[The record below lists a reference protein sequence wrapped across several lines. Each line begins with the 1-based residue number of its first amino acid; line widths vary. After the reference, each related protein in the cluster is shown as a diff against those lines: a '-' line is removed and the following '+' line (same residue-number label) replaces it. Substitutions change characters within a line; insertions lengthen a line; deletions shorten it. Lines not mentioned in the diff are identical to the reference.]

1 MRFPARLAAALLA
14 AGRLTA
20 AEVADRI
27 NYQGMAI
34 LEYPEGS
41 RSFVNGA
48 VSAFARSTDGTLF
61 VGSNRLAAFDG
72 AEWRH
77 IKVPDAAQI
86 MALASSADGR
96 RIWVGTDQNAGY
108 LEKNSSGEWNYTS
121 LQPQMDAAGITGL
134 INVRLIHP
142 EPGGAVFVA
151 RAKVMR
157 WDGLA
162 LSAWNLPTP
171 VRLYGYSEGGEC
183 SVYQSGVGLLRMASD
198 GPEPYLPL
206 PSLPV
211 RTALVSHVALA
222 GGGWLAVFYDAIYL
236 HRDGRWQ
243 RLEDASNLLGD
254 KRAMRAA
261 RMGNGMIAIATAYGG
276 VILLNPD
283 ASVAR
288 MLNNLNGL
296 PDDNVTSLLPGR
308 ADELWIGM
316 STGLVRFTG
325 AGLASA
331 FDPRLRLPPQGICR
345 VLLFDGNVT
354 VVSSQRVYTLA
365 GSPPGEPA
373 HFNRPEIFWK
383 HVRTATVVDGRLWL
397 GGHGGIWALSADA
410 IEQHGDEASDVL
422 QLIAPR
428 TLPHGLLGF
437 TATGARMIIADP
449 AGRIVKDLR
458 PAFASAPSSVIEDA
472 AGRIWVA
479 TTNGELQAFVW
490 EPAAREL
497 RPVIHLAPGRGLPP
511 ETTRPSLFRHDDML
525 LVLTDGTPLQW
536 DEAHGK
542 FLPVPELTG
551 FSVIAA
557 MDSTDRVSYWIVQ
570 REELGEAAPPA
581 IIRLERAP
589 GGRFAVTPLIA
600 PGLDQ
605 IGEIYSINRLVS
617 ADRDELWISG
627 ANALFR
633 LDAPH
638 LQGLEPVPCALLQR
652 IQVDE
657 HDFAGPARTANA
669 ILAAG
674 TGRLRFSFSTG
685 AITGNDDRYFHQT
698 RLQGAEN
705 EWSPPRIATQR
716 EFTSLAPGDYV
727 FQARAVDRFGR
738 ISPVTAYPFAIAA
751 PWYRSAPA
759 MVVWAGLL
767 LLAVRGLVKWR
778 TRRLKVQAVR
788 LEQLV
793 NERTRELSLSNT
805 ARSDFLDSFSHEVRR
820 PINGILSL
828 LHQLEDSNLT
838 DRQREHA
845 NLMRQ
850 GTESLARVCD
860 EVLNFSSIEYGA
872 MTLEERPFRLDELL
886 SSTLGGTGEGGPRPA
901 VRLPAN
907 FCDGFTGDGAKLRT
921 IVGNFLANALKH
933 AAGAPVELVVSCND
947 AGTDRTD
954 VLIEVTDGGPGVPP
968 EEQELIFKRFVRGS
982 QAKETGVPGTGIGLA
997 SCRALAR
1004 LMGGSV
1010 GVESP
1015 SESAR
1020 QHGWPGPG
1028 STFFV
1033 RLPLSR
1039 TPVAPAQDA
1048 GAGPSGMRV
1057 KPFSIA

>member
-1 MRFPARLAAALLA
+1 MFLA
-14 AGRLTA
+14 RLTA
-20 AEVADRI
+20 ALLPAGILTAAEEPDRL

-48 VSAFARSTDGTLF
+48 VSAFARSADGTLF
-61 VGSNRLAAFDG
+61 VGSNRLAVFDG
-72 AEWRH
+72 ADWRH

-86 MALASSADGR
+86 MALASATDGR
-96 RIWVGTDQNAGY
+96 RIWVGTDQSAGY
-108 LEKNSSGEWNYTS
+108 LEKNSSGEWSYTS

-157 WDGLA
+157 WNGTA
-162 LSAWNLPTP
+162 LSAWDLPTP

-183 SVYQSGVGLLRMASD
+183 SVYQTGVGLLRLARD
-198 GPEPYLPL
+198 GLEPYLPL

-211 RTALVSHVALA
+211 RSALVSYVALA
-222 GGGWLAVFYDAIYL
+222 GGGWLAVFYDSIYL
-236 HRDGRWQ
+236 HRDGVWR
-243 RLEDASNLLGD
+243 RLADASNLLGD

-261 RMGNGMIAIATAYGG
+261 RMANGMIAIATVYGG
-276 VILLNPD
+276 VILLNQD

-308 ADELWIGM
+308 TDELWIGM
-316 STGLVRFTG
+316 STGLVRLTG
-325 AGLASA
+325 AELASA

-345 VLLFDGNVT
+345 VLLLDGNVT
-354 VVSSQRVYTLA
+354 VVSAQRVYTLA
-365 GSPPGEPA
+365 GAPPGEPA

-397 GGHGGIWALSADA
+397 GGHGGVGAVAPGA
-410 IEQHGDEASDVL
+410 IEHDEEEGDDVL

-428 TLPHGLLGF
+428 ALPHGLIAF
-437 TATGARMIIADP
+437 TATGARMIIADS
-449 AGRIVKDLR
+449 GGWIVKNLGLT
-458 PAFASAPSSVIEDA
+458 FASAPCSVVEDA
-472 AGRIWVA
+472 AGRIWVG
-479 TTNGELQAFVW
+479 TTNGNVHAFLW
-490 EPAAREL
+490 EAATREL
-497 RPVIHLAPGRGLPP
+497 RPLIQLVPGRGLPAG
-511 ETTRPSLFRHDDML
+511 TTRPGLFRHGDTL
-525 LVLTDGTPLQW
+525 LTLTDGTPLQW
-536 DEAHGK
+536 DETPGK
-542 FLPVPELTG
+542 FLPVPELSD
-551 FSVIAA
+551 FSVVAA
-557 MDSTDRVSYWIVQ
+557 MDSTDPVSYWVVQ
-570 REELGEAAPPA
+570 RDELGETAPPA
-581 IIRLERAP
+581 IVRMERAP
-589 GGRFAVTPLIA
+589 GGQFKVTPLIA

-605 IGEIYSINRLVS
+605 IGEIYSIDRLTGTG
-617 ADRDELWISG
+617 RDELWISG

-633 LDAPH
+633 LETPH
-638 LQGLEPVPCALLQR
+638 LQGTEPVPRALLQR

-657 HDFAGPARTANA
+657 HDYAGPVKMANTT
-669 ILAAG
+669 LAAG
-674 TGRLRFSFSTG
+674 TGRLRFAFSTG
-685 AITGNDDRYFHQT
+685 AIMGNDDKFFHQT
-698 RLQGAEN
+698 RLQGVEN
-705 EWSPPRIATQR
+705 EWSPPRIATHR
-716 EFTSLAPGDYV
+716 EFTGLAPGAYV
-727 FQARAVDRFGR
+727 FQTRAVDRFGR
-738 ISPVTAYPFAIAA
+738 ISPVTDYPFAIAA
-751 PWYRSAPA
+751 PWYRRPPA
-759 MVVWAGLL
+759 LVLWAGLL
-767 LLAVRGLVKWR
+767 LLAIRGLVKWR
-778 TRRLKVQAVR
+778 TRRLKSQAVR

-805 ARSDFLDSFSHEVRR
+805 ARTDFLDSFSHEVRR

-828 LHQLEDSNLT
+828 LRQLEDSSLT

-845 NLMRQ
+845 QLMRQ

-872 MTLEERPFRLDELL
+872 MTLEERPLRLEELL
-886 SSTLGGTGEGGPRPA
+886 GSTVDGLGSGGPRPA

-907 FCDGFTGDGAKLRT
+907 FSDGFIGDGAKLGT

-933 AAGAPVELVVSCND
+933 AVGAPVELVVSC
-947 AGTDRTD
+947 TDTATDQTD
-954 VLIEVTDGGPGVPP
+954 VLIEVTDGGPGVPA

-982 QAKETGVPGTGIGLA
+982 HAKQAGVPGTGIGLA

-1020 QHGWPGPG
+1020 LHGWPGAG

-1033 RLPLSR
+1033 RLPLHR
-1039 TPVAPAQDA
+1039 TPVAPAQDE
-1048 GAGPSGMRV
+1048 GEGPSGMRV